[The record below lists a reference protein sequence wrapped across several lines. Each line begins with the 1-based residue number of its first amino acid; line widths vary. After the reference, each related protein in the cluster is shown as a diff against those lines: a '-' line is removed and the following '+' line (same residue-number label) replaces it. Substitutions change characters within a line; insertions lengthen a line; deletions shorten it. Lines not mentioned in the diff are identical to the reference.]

1 MTSKITVPIEDRTLT
16 RKTILLVEDNRDD
29 EELTLRALRKSN
41 IMNEVV
47 VARDGEEALDY
58 LLGRGRYITRDA
70 DLMPAVVL
78 LDLKLPKI
86 AGVEVLR
93 EIRSHP
99 RTRRLPVVVL
109 TSSKQDRDLAEAY
122 DLGANSFIYK
132 PIDFEKFTEAVGH
145 LGMYWMLFNEMP
157 PLNQPVKEAVP

>member
-1 MTSKITVPIEDRTLT
+1 MAIKINVPVEDRTLT

-29 EELTLRALRKSN
+29 EELTLRALRQSN

-47 VARDGEEALDY
+47 VARDGEEALEY
-58 LLGRGRYITRDA
+58 LFGHKHLTSREA
-70 DLMPAVVL
+70 ELLPAVVL

-86 AGVEVLR
+86 GGMEVLR

-109 TSSKQDRDLAEAY
+109 TSSKEDEDLANVY
-122 DLGANSFIYK
+122 DLGANSYLYK
-132 PIDFEKFTEAVGH
+132 PIDFDKFLEAVGH
-145 LGMYWMLFNEMP
+145 VGMYWMLFNESP
-157 PLNQPVKEAVP
+157 ALAPAER